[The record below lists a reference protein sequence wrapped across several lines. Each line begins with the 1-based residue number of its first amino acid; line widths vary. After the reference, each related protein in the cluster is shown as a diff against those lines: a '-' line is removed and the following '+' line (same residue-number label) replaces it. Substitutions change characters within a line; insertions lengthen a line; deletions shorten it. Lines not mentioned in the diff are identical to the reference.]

1 VHSVTDSLLSSL
13 GYISSVLALV
23 AAAVGAIWL
32 HELKPERRPARNAVI
47 TITVVSAVFGFI
59 QAWRSGLLAQTV
71 SVLNKTVTVDGM
83 RIDDLK
89 RQLADAEQSQ
99 RLLRKAATADA
110 ASIADLRTRLS
121 IAEDE
126 HAKESDALRS
136 AVADARGRIAAASAQ
151 NRDLRRLGETAVAD
165 ANAASRLSRRTAADV
180 AKTDA
185 ETIGR
190 SKEALALAQ
199 SAAEKARVFHFG
211 DSMLSAA
218 SAALVHESAGI
229 STIACVPGYETACK
243 DLRSMFVNAGWPTPF
258 IIRAASLYTGGGLDA
273 PTDPNPD
280 AGLLIFYRPGREQ
293 LARSLANILAPAGF
307 TVGVYPLS
315 FNPGNHEFEISVRFL
330 DQ

>member
-1 VHSVTDSLLSSL
+1 MRSIADWFLSSL
-13 GYISSVLALV
+13 GYISSVLALL

-32 HELKPERRPARNAVI
+32 YELNPERRLARNSVIVI
-47 TITVVSAVFGFI
+47 TTLAAVFGFV

-89 RQLADAEQSQ
+89 RRLAEAEQSQ
-99 RLLRKAATADA
+99 RLLRKAAAADA
-110 ASIADLRTRLS
+110 ASVSDLRSRLT

-126 HAKESDALRS
+126 
-136 AVADARGRIAAASAQ
+136 RGREQFALQSALTDANKRIAEATSQ
-151 NRDLRRLGETAVAD
+151 NRDLRRLGRAAVAD
-165 ANAASRLSRRTAADV
+165 ANGASRLSRRTAAAV
-180 AKTDA
+180 ARTDA

-190 SKEALALAQ
+190 SKQALALAQ
-199 SAAEKARVFHFG
+199 SAAEKARVFHFA
-211 DSMLSAA
+211 DSILATA
-218 SAALVHESAGI
+218 SAALVHESPGS

-243 DLRSMFVNAGWPTPF
+243 DLRAMFVNAGWPKPP
-258 IIRAASLYTGGGLDA
+258 IIRAASMYTGAGLDA

-280 AGLLIFYRPGREQ
+280 SGLLIFYRPGREQ
-293 LARSLANILAPAGF
+293 LARSLAGILAPAGF

-315 FNPGNHEFEISVRFL
+315 FNPGNREFEISVRFL